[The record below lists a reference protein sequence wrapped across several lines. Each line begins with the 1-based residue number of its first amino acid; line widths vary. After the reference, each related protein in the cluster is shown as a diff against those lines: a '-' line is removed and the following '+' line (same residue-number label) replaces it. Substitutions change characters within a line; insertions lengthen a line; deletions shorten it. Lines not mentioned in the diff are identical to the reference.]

1 MNFGELRFWI
11 ILFGGLG
18 MIVAMRPVVMIFR
31 RSLLQ
36 WYDKTALFLLG
47 LFMLGV
53 VSWVTL
59 VIFITVVLTTYF
71 GLLAIN
77 RKGHGSVHWLWLL
90 VPLQLAP
97 LLYYKY
103 SRFLAVEVFQREWTF
118 LDNIAIP
125 VGISFYLY
133 QLVSL

>member
-59 VIFITVVLTTYF
+59 VIFITVVLTT
-71 GLLAIN
+71 
-77 RKGHGSVHWLWLL
+77 
-90 VPLQLAP
+90 
-97 LLYYKY
+97 
-103 SRFLAVEVFQREWTF
+103 
-118 LDNIAIP
+118 
-125 VGISFYLY
+125 
-133 QLVSL
+133 